1 MKTHLRRLLM
11 CCLLLLILPMAAFAE
26 ENELP
31 VEWVRYGYGLPNPA
45 SVDAHGLTEEA
56 ITLEGVAYAP
66 KLENGRVYVRLE
78 DLVAAKLV
86 RENGDALQTLGLAV
100 SDLQIENGQLKAPGK
115 EEALARF
122 LSTAG
127 VGVSLNDSFTLANA
141 GEGKLIIRIAGFV
154 GKESTDAAPTTS
166 SNGVEVAA
174 KGSPDVY
181 EIWGTTTERPEMTT
195 IYVYYSGATGHIPSR
210 PVCYATSS
218 SQEQTPPDW
227 LTVSDYYIGIAYSQ
241 EDIDNSVR
249 YYLTPDEEIPNNDLE
264 FEIWDEN
271 RNELDPGT
279 PYEAQDVA
287 DKPVE
292 EAYRSDKTV
301 ANAGHDSRDGKL
313 FPTIRV
319 STDSEGKDV
328 IKTIRFEDKTP
339 RQGCFRGK
347 GSLRLPRDGHPAGG
361 LRDRQGAEQQLRRHR
376 LCAGR
381 GHHGHD
387 ESRRPHGRR
396 YRDPGCRLRENV
408 EQRTPPYRLNIPAV
422 LSASKKPPRRAAFS
436 CSENIFAQNVT
447 FAW

>member
-78 DLVAAKLV
+78 DLAAAKLV

-100 SDLQIENGQLKAPGK
+100 SDLQIENGRLNAPGK

-141 GEGKLIIRIAGFV
+141 GEGKLIIRIAGFAAKDS
-154 GKESTDAAPTTS
+154 GEAAPTTG

-174 KGSPDVY
+174 KGSPDVE
-181 EIWGTTTERPEMTT
+181 EIWKTTTKRPEMTT
-195 IYVYYSGATGHIPSR
+195 IYVYYVGATGHIPSK
-210 PVCYATSS
+210 PDCYAMNGGH
-218 SQEQTPPDW
+218 EQTPPDW

-241 EDIDNSVR
+241 EDIYNGVR
-249 YYLTPDEEIPNNDLE
+249 YYLTLDKEVPNNDLE
-264 FEIWDEN
+264 FNIWDEN
-271 RNELDPGT
+271 KKKLDPGT
-279 PYEAQDVA
+279 VYEATDA
-287 DKPVE
+287 
-292 EAYRSDKTV
+292 ADKTV
-301 ANAGHDSRDGKL
+301 QEAYSDSNAMNSAIHDSRDGKL

-319 STDSEGKDV
+319 STDAEGKDV
-328 IKTIRFEDKTP
+328 IKNIRFEDKTP
-339 RQGCFRGK
+339 GEEKFVEEKPYGY
-347 GSLRLPRDGHPAGG
+347 DGT
-361 LRDRQGAEQQLRRHR
+361 D
-376 LCAGR
+376 
-381 GHHGHD
+381 
-387 ESRRPHGRR
+387 
-396 YRDPGCRLRENV
+396 
-408 EQRTPPYRLNIPAV
+408 TPPEGYTIDEEQTSYPGTVYVPDEITTVTTNPDDPTDVVIEIRDTVYVESPV
-422 LSASKKPPRRAAFS
+422 KPL
-436 CSENIFAQNVT
+436 
-447 FAW
+447 

>member
-78 DLVAAKLV
+78 DLAAAKLV

-154 GKESTDAAPTTS
+154 SKESQESDAAAPAAKD
-166 SNGVEVAA
+166 NGLEVAA
-174 KGSPDVY
+174 KGSPEES
-181 EIWGTTTERPEMTT
+181 EIMNSVTKRPEMTT
-195 IYVYYSGATGHIPSR
+195 IYVYYVGKTGHIPSSG
-210 PVCYATSS
+210 PDCYDMNGG
-218 SQEQTPPDW
+218 QEQTSPDW

-241 EDIDNSVR
+241 EDIYNGVR
-249 YYLTPDEEIPNNDLE
+249 YYLTLDGKDPDGDLK
-264 FEIWDEN
+264 FDIMDEN
-271 RNELDPGT
+271 KALLNSGDV
-279 PYEAQDVA
+279 YEALDAA
-287 DKPVE
+287 DKPLPD
-292 EAYRSDKTV
+292 AYEDTSLNS
-301 ANAGHDSRDGKL
+301 AHHDSRDGKL
-313 FPTIRV
+313 SPTIRV
-319 STDSEGKDV
+319 STDAEGKDV
-328 IKTIRFEDKTP
+328 IKTIHFEDKTP
-339 RQGCFRGK
+339 GEDAFVEEKPYGY
-347 GSLRLPRDGHPAGG
+347 DGT
-361 LRDRQGAEQQLRRHR
+361 D
-376 LCAGR
+376 
-381 GHHGHD
+381 
-387 ESRRPHGRR
+387 
-396 YRDPGCRLRENV
+396 
-408 EQRTPPYRLNIPAV
+408 TPPEGYTIDEEQNNYRGTVYVPDEITT
-422 LSASKKPPRRAAFS
+422 
-436 CSENIFAQNVT
+436 VT
-447 FAW
+447 TNPDDPTDVVIEIRDVVYVETSVNPL

>member
-78 DLVAAKLV
+78 DLAAAKLV

-115 EEALARF
+115 EEALAQF

-154 GKESTDAAPTTS
+154 SKESQENDSAAPAAKD
-166 SNGVEVAA
+166 NGLEVAA
-174 KGSPDVY
+174 KGSPEES
-181 EIWGTTTERPEMTT
+181 EIMNSVTKRPEVTT
-195 IYVYYSGATGHIPSR
+195 ICVYYVGKTGHIPSSG
-210 PVCYATSS
+210 PDCYDMNGG
-218 SQEQTPPDW
+218 QELTPPDW

-241 EDIDNSVR
+241 EDIDNVVR
-249 YYLTPDEEIPNNDLE
+249 YYLTLDKEVPNNDLE
-264 FEIWDEN
+264 FSIWDEN
-271 RNELDPGT
+271 KNNLYPGT
-279 PYEAQDVA
+279 VYEATDAA
-287 DKPVE
+287 DKIVYN
-292 EAYRSDKTV
+292 AYNNS
-301 ANAGHDSRDGKL
+301 NAMNSASHDSRDGKL
-313 FPTIRV
+313 FPTISV

-328 IKTIRFEDKTP
+328 IKTIHFEDKTP
-339 RQGCFRGK
+339 GEDAFVEKKAYGY
-347 GSLRLPRDGHPAGG
+347 
-361 LRDRQGAEQQLRRHR
+361 
-376 LCAGR
+376 
-381 GHHGHD
+381 HGTD
-387 ESRRPHGRR
+387 
-396 YRDPGCRLRENV
+396 
-408 EQRTPPYRLNIPAV
+408 TPPEGYEIDKEQSSNPGGTVYMPDEVTTVTTNPGDPTDVVIEIRDAV
-422 LSASKKPPRRAAFS
+422 YVKTSNSEPPL
-436 CSENIFAQNVT
+436 IG
-447 FAW
+447 